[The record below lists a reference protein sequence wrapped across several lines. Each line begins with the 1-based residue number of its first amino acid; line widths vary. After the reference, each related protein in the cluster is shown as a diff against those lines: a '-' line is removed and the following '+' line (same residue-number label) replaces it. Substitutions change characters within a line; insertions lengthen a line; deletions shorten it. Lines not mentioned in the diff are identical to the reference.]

1 MARMPGRLAKA
12 DPEMP
17 SSVHQVQTGTC
28 FRIDGRAG
36 GPPLMSGYIDPHPAG
51 KYANGKL
58 HVMSW
63 QRGWERSLF

>member
-1 MARMPGRLAKA
+1 
-12 DPEMP
+12 
-17 SSVHQVQTGTC
+17 
-28 FRIDGRAG
+28 
-36 GPPLMSGYIDPHPAG
+36 MSGYIDPHPAG